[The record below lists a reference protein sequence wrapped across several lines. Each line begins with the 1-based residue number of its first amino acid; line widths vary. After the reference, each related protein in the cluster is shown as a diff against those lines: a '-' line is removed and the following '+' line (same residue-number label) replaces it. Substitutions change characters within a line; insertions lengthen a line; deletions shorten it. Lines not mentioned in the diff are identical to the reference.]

1 MIDNSLRL
9 QKLGYLTD
17 SQKSRLSNDLDLDS
31 EPDTDTVLLV
41 LDTILNRL
49 LSRRLS
55 DLTPEERLQVLY
67 AFRDCRVYCREVA
80 VPCR

>member
-1 MIDNSLRL
+1 MTDNIL
-9 QKLGYLTD
+9 KLKKLNYLTD
-17 SQKSRLSNDLDLDS
+17 AQKSRLSNDIDLDP

-49 LSRRLS
+49 LSRHLS
-55 DLTPEERLQVLY
+55 DLTPEERLQIVY